1 VLPVIRD
8 RSADSVRTGILA
20 RSKVRVSPD
29 RYLTGEPEGHFTRS
43 YNALRPYVAF
53 FEWGRAS
60 IDQIVTRPGRLGA
73 DMSRLSA
80 ILDDSL
86 HRKEVQLSEEERRT
100 FYLWLDANVPF
111 YGTYDRQMQMA
122 QRQGELIPL
131 PDLQ

>member
-1 VLPVIRD
+1 
-8 RSADSVRTGILA
+8 
-20 RSKVRVSPD
+20 
-29 RYLTGEPEGHFTRS
+29 
-43 YNALRPYVAF
+43 
-53 FEWGRAS
+53 
-60 IDQIVTRPGRLGA
+60 
-73 DMSRLSA
+73 MSRLSA